1 MLHIIMSQN
10 KIVTYVTIV
19 RCVVGYADGGG
30 GVGKVWSLQERWRRR
45 RSRTMYFLFE
55 VHKYFYKDIAIS
67 VLNN

>member
-30 GVGKVWSLQERWRRR
+30 GVGKVWSLQE
-45 RSRTMYFLFE
+45 
-55 VHKYFYKDIAIS
+55 
-67 VLNN
+67 